1 MEEILKAVF
10 LGIIQGITEFLPI
23 SSSGHLV
30 LSQQLLGVKSTRLT
44 LEIFLH
50 FGTLIPVIVIF
61 RDDIYDIFTLKSD
74 KKHLVWL
81 LFFGT
86 IPAALIGFIFKD
98 YITGLFS
105 STYFTGFMLLITGTL
120 LYIAEKAGNVFR
132 DIKDFRFYH
141 ALIVGLAQAGAIFP
155 GISRSGSTITA
166 SLLQGLKRE
175 QAARYSFLLSL
186 PVILGA
192 GLLEIKDSMTMGI
205 SGISWTAVISGT
217 IFAAISGYFAI
228 KYMLFILRSGSLII
242 FSYYCWAL
250 GLIVILLAGLF

>member
-1 MEEILKAVF
+1 MEEIIKAVF
-10 LGIIQGITEFLPI
+10 LGVVQGITEFLPI

-30 LSQQLLGVKSTRLT
+30 IFQKLLGIESARLT

-61 RDDIYDIFTLKSD
+61 WDDIYDIFTLKLD

-86 IPAALIGFIFKD
+86 IPAALIGIIFKD
-98 YITGLFS
+98 YFTGLFS

-120 LYIAEKAGNVFR
+120 LYIAEKAGNAYR

-141 ALIVGLAQAGAIFP
+141 ALIVGLAQGLAIFP

-186 PVILGA
+186 PVIMGA
-192 GLLEIKDSMTMGI
+192 SLLEMKDSLTMGI
-205 SGISWTAVISGT
+205 SGISWPAIISGT
-217 IFAAISGYFAI
+217 VFAAISGYFAI
-228 KYMLFILRSGSLII
+228 KYLLYILRNGSLII
-242 FSYYCWAL
+242 FSYYCWTI